1 MVTIFRELYQLGLG
15 EFYVLLALG
24 AFGIAV
30 IVDRI
35 YALYFKYS
43 VDAKKFF
50 AEVQKR
56 VMADRVDDAIRLC
69 SDAPLPQ
76 VVKHGLMKH
85 DMGVEAVEI
94 AINEKATEV
103 IPIIERRTHYLSMVA
118 NASTMTGL
126 LGTVMGMIL
135 CFRAVAGVEPSK
147 KATILAQGISVA
159 MNSTALSLIIA
170 VPMII
175 VYSFIQAKS
184 QKLVEDIRTV
194 SQQTVNLFRIKEQ
207 KQEEM

>member
-1 MVTIFRELYQLGLG
+1 MVTIFRELYQLGVW
-15 EFYVLLALG
+15 EFYALLGLA
-24 AFGIAV
+24 AFGIA
-30 IVDRI
+30 IVADRF
-35 YALYFKYS
+35 YSLFFKYS
-43 VDAKKFF
+43 LDAKKFF
-50 AEVQKR
+50 AEIQKR
-56 VMADRVDDAIRLC
+56 VMADRIDDAIRLC
-69 SDAPLPQ
+69 NDAPLAQ
-76 VVKHGLMKH
+76 VIKHGLMKH
-85 DMGVEAVEI
+85 DMGVEAIEI

-103 IPIIERRTHYLSMVA
+103 IPLIERRTHYLSMVA

-159 MNSTALSLIIA
+159 MNCTALSLIVA
-170 VPMII
+170 VPAIV

-207 KQEEM
+207 KQEDM

>member
-1 MVTIFRELYQLGLG
+1 
-15 EFYVLLALG
+15 
-24 AFGIAV
+24 
-30 IVDRI
+30 
-35 YALYFKYS
+35 
-43 VDAKKFF
+43 
-50 AEVQKR
+50 
-56 VMADRVDDAIRLC
+56 
-69 SDAPLPQ
+69 
-76 VVKHGLMKH
+76 
-85 DMGVEAVEI
+85 
-94 AINEKATEV
+94 
-103 IPIIERRTHYLSMVA
+103 
-118 NASTMTGL
+118 
-126 LGTVMGMIL
+126 
-135 CFRAVAGVEPSK
+135 SK